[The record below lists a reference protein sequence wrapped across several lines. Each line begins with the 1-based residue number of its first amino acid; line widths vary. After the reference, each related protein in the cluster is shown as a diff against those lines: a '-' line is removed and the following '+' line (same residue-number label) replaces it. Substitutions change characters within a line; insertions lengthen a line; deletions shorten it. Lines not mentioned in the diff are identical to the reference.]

1 MDLKSIHTT
10 ERSQH
15 PGFLTSRL
23 KRVRSEDPSG
33 VHPLTCSLLSLVL
46 PMEDFL
52 STRQQ
57 PTQQGLVPS
66 PLELAPSPCPS
77 VMSERLIMTMHT
89 LKWENLE
96 APVFAGTA
104 NTGV

>member
-1 MDLKSIHTT
+1 MKN
-10 ERSQH
+10 
-15 PGFLTSRL
+15 
-23 KRVRSEDPSG
+23 
-33 VHPLTCSLLSLVL
+33 
-46 PMEDFL
+46 FL
-52 STRQQ
+52 SFRKQ

-66 PLELAPSPCPS
+66 LLDFAPQPHAHRW
-77 VMSERLIMTMHT
+77 SERLIMTMHT